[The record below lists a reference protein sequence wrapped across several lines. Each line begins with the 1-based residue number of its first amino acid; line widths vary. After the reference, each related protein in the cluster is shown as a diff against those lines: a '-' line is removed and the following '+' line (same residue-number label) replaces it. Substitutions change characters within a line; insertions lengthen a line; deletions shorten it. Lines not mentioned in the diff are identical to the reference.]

1 MGGKHAGVQTLMWQN
16 YMPRGICIHC
26 FAHSLNLVIGSVC
39 KVVLYIAEFMAILSK
54 IHEYFTCSNVT
65 NEYFRHAQRS
75 LQLGKCFKEVLLY
88 IYFHSFWCVDITTN
102 LKLWA
107 QTRWDSRWLSI
118 DAVKNN
124 YTAIVAALI
133 DLIDDGGHRSI
144 DARRLLAAIQEP
156 LFLVSLFILH
166 GLLGPIK
173 VLSNQL
179 TGKLTSIL
187 NSADSSLFS

>member
-1 MGGKHAGVQTLMWQN
+1 M
-16 YMPRGICIHC
+16 
-26 FAHSLNLVIGSVC
+26 
-39 KVVLYIAEFMAILSK
+39 
-54 IHEYFTCSNVT
+54 
-65 NEYFRHAQRS
+65 
-75 LQLGKCFKEVLLY
+75 
-88 IYFHSFWCVDITTN
+88 
-102 LKLWA
+102 
-107 QTRWDSRWLSI
+107 SI